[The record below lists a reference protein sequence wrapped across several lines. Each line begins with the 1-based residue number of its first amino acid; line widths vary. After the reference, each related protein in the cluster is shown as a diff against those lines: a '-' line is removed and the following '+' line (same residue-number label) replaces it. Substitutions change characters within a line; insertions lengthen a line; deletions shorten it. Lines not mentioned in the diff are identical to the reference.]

1 MPTTATPALADTV
14 AVVTGAAG
22 GMGRAIAAEL
32 LDQGARVLLVD
43 HPASAVMDL
52 DLGPA
57 DRAVPLA
64 VDLTGADAPTGVI
77 AAARDA
83 FGAVHVLVNNAGI
96 NRLSSL
102 LKATDEDFDA
112 VIAVNLRAAF
122 RLMRATVGAMRDQ
135 GRDPRHAILNVASV
149 TGMGAYGGAHGY
161 SASKAGLI
169 GLTRSTARELGPFGI
184 RVNAVAPG
192 LIRTPMTHGSDG
204 LPADWVQTQVDGI
217 PLGRV
222 GEPEDVARVI
232 AFLVSPAAA
241 YVSAQ
246 VVVVDG
252 GGLPEI

>member
-1 MPTTATPALADTV
+1 MLADTV

-22 GMGRAIAAEL
+22 GMGRAITVEL
-32 LDQGARVLLVD
+32 LAHGARVLMVD
-43 HPASAVMDL
+43 HPASALHDVAAE
-52 DLGPA
+52 LGEGA
-57 DRAVPLA
+57 RTLA
-64 VDLTGADAPTGVI
+64 VDLTTATAPDDVV
-77 AAARDA
+77 AAAREA

-102 LKATDEDFDA
+102 LKTTDEDFDA
-112 VIAVNLRAAF
+112 VIDVNLRAAF
-122 RLMRATVGAMRDQ
+122 RLMRATVGAMRSQ
-135 GRDPRHAILNVASV
+135 GRDHRHAILNVASV
-149 TGMGAYGGAHGY
+149 TGIGAYGGAHGY
-161 SASKAGLI
+161 TASKAGLI

-192 LIRTPMTHGSDG
+192 LVRTPMTHGSDG
-204 LPADWVQTQVDGI
+204 LPADWVQTQVEGI

-222 GEPEDVARVI
+222 GEPEDIARVV